1 MLNLD
6 LRDTQTTYGQGRDA
20 SKVADAIDTYQAWG
34 PKMDGSMVA
43 QWDGV
48 SRPYTNKGSNLDKF
62 YQTGETYTN
71 TIAISHSDEKGSTRF
86 C

>member
-6 LRDTQTTYGQGRDA
+6 LRDTQEIYGQGRDA
-20 SKVADAIDTYQAWG
+20 SKVADAIVTYQAWG

-48 SRPYTNKGSNLDKF
+48 ARPVSYTHL
-62 YQTGETYTN
+62 TLP
-71 TIAISHSDEKGSTRF
+71 TILLV
-86 C
+86 